1 MWTQSNGA
9 FDKTF
14 LNNKNY
20 TVGSDFY
27 NIPDYYPDFPDI
39 ENSRIFPS
47 FEEQSPRIQSN

>member
-9 FDKTF
+9 FDKNF
-14 LNNKNY
+14 LNSKNY

-27 NIPDYYPDFPDI
+27 YIPDYYPDFPDI

-47 FEEQSPRIQSN
+47 FEEQLPIIQSN